1 MKSRSSH
8 ISDNDLLLLVDRELS
23 ARRTASLRAHLAV
36 CLECEGRLSRIRS
49 NLAEISTT
57 YHDARPEI
65 SDAFGPRALLRA
77 RLLQDIERNGP
88 ADTRWL
94 RAIPTARSLAFV
106 CVLVLL
112 TAIAFQALH
121 RQQRR
126 ETLAEAGPLP
136 NPTFTPG
143 STRQVNLAD
152 LCAMDREEVVR
163 SVPASVERQVFEEYG
178 IAHLA
183 AADFEVDYLITPGL
197 GGSDDVKNL
206 WPEPHSNT
214 VWNSYVKDQLEDRL
228 HRMVCERQIPLEQA
242 QRDIAGNWI
251 SAYKKYFQT
260 DHPLAE
266 ARPNSAT
273 EVASLR

>member
-23 ARRTASLRAHLAV
+23 ARKTASLRAHLAV
-36 CLECEGRLSRIRS
+36 CLECEGRLSQIRG

-57 YHDARPEI
+57 YHDARPEV
-65 SDAFGPRALLRA
+65 SDAPGSRALLRA
-77 RLLQDIERNGP
+77 RLLQDRERNGP
-88 ADTRWL
+88 TDTRWP
-94 RAIPTARSLAFV
+94 RAIPTARNLAFV
-106 CVLVLL
+106 CVLALL
-112 TAIAFQALH
+112 TAVGFQALH

-136 NPTFTPG
+136 NPAFTPG
-143 STRQVNLAD
+143 STRPANLTD
-152 LCAMDREEVVR
+152 LCAMEREEVVR
-163 SVPASVERQVFEEYG
+163 SVPPSVERQVFKEYG
-178 IAHLA
+178 IANLA
-183 AADFEVDYLITPGL
+183 ASDFEVDYLITPGL

-214 VWNSYVKDQLEDRL
+214 MWNSYVKDQLEDRL

-266 ARPNSAT
+266 AKPNRAT
-273 EVASLR
+273 EVAFLH